1 MSRPNVEVLR
11 ATEFRTDVTLHA
23 ELLEVAAP
31 SYVDPRALLNRDL
44 SRCDT
49 LYLARDTSGGLL
61 GFYMT
66 AFETLQ
72 VEQSAVPAMFLGMSA
87 SRQDMKD
94 TGRITMLYAR
104 GLAEAMDWESRNAQR
119 LVLWGTTV
127 TPIVYL
133 GVWSSL
139 ADVSP
144 QPDGSYS
151 PASLPIADAIRRHL
165 GIRAEPAGHPFALE
179 GIALDTH
186 YSARERARIARVCRL
201 KRFTL
206 FDALGIDDTREDR
219 LLFLGHTP
227 KRPED
232 VSAKSVLL
240 LAMSMRAVPA
250 A

>member
-1 MSRPNVEVLR
+1 MSRSSVDVLH
-11 ATEFRTDVTLHA
+11 AAEFRNDEALRA

-31 SYVDPRALLNRDL
+31 SYLDPRALLNRDL

-66 AFETLQ
+66 AFETI
-72 VEQSAVPAMFLGMSA
+72 EIDQSEVPVMFLGMSA
-87 SRQDMKD
+87 SRQDLKD

-104 GLAEAMDWESRNAQR
+104 GLAEAMDWENRNGSR

-133 GVWSSL
+133 GVLSSL
-139 ADVSP
+139 VDVAP
-144 QPDGSYS
+144 RPDGSYS
-151 PASLPIADAIRRHL
+151 SASGKIATAIRRHM
-165 GIRAEPAGHPFALE
+165 GIQADPVGHPFALE
-179 GIALDTH
+179 RIARDTH
-186 YSARERARIARVCRL
+186 YSAQERARIARICRL
-201 KRFTL
+201 KGFTL
-206 FDALGIDDTREDR
+206 FEALGIDDRREDR

-227 KRPED
+227 RTPEE

-240 LAMSMRAVPA
+240 LAMSMRGTPA
-250 A
+250 P